1 MRLTL
6 EKKWTAQLVTLPESG
21 MGYQRVLVRLKD
33 GRTLENVVVFNGQ
46 VLEVPD
52 ALRKFTSRDILTIE
66 PIAQL
71 GGGTA
76 AR

>member
-1 MRLTL
+1 
-6 EKKWTAQLVTLPESG
+6 
-21 MGYQRVLVRLKD
+21 VRLKD